1 MGIFKKAADAVKPK
15 DINLQI
21 AETTQKLMKLESK
34 FTVIIRKERNVV
46 KTAKSRAA
54 KTAAEERLRNA
65 YVSLRLV
72 HTAQERLYD
81 ISSTY
86 ELTESIKDLSA
97 AMGIINRINNKADV
111 KGLSALF
118 LKFRT
123 NKLLNNTGAAEDG
136 GMKQYFESSIEEILM
151 GDTAMDK
158 LVHTD
163 FPLQAILK
171 EDEETQDNLDDF
183 NDFLQ
188 SPDFDLKN
196 LDVADDLDSL
206 INDLD

>member
-111 KGLSALF
+111 KGLPALF